1 MEGARAGAGAM
12 GRESGELV
20 NSCISAADSFCT
32 WLLLRLRDLAV
43 SCPLPWPPIPPSLE
57 AGGLSVVGDASVME
71 GSSWASS
78 RIESTSSSVCEA
90 SSSEGIVVRV
100 EEAVEVGGLVPMLSS
115 LVEKVLRE
123 SAWGVESENDFASGQ
138 ESFRSTSVAITSTIG
153 HSEWTGR
160 LPGGRGRRNREMTGW
175 RFTIAGLP
183 LHLHER
189 WNAV

>member
-1 MEGARAGAGAM
+1 MEGARAGARAM

-20 NSCISAADSFCT
+20 NSCMSAADSLWT

-57 AGGLSVVGDASVME
+57 AGGFSVVGDASVME
-71 GSSWASS
+71 GSSRASS
-78 RIESTSSSVCEA
+78 RIESTSSSVCEV

-100 EEAVEVGGLVPMLSS
+100 EAVEVGGLVPMLSS
-115 LVEKVLRE
+115 LVKKVLSE

-160 LPGGRGRRNREMTGW
+160 LPGGARE
-175 RFTIAGLP
+175 A
-183 LHLHER
+183 E
-189 WNAV
+189 

>member
-20 NSCISAADSFCT
+20 NSCISAADSLWT

-57 AGGLSVVGDASVME
+57 AGGFSVVGDASVMQ
-71 GSSWASS
+71 GSSRASS
-78 RIESTSSSVCEA
+78 RIESTSSSVCEV

-100 EEAVEVGGLVPMLSS
+100 EAVEVGGLVPMLSS
-115 LVEKVLRE
+115 LVKKVLSE

-138 ESFRSTSVAITSTIG
+138 ESFRSTSVAITSPIG

-175 RFTIAGLP
+175 RFTIDGLP

-189 WNAV
+189 WNVV